1 MSIKRLKPIN
11 LVFYSKWDS
20 YEKWKTILIKQN
32 IKLFMWPKDFNIN
45 TLYPN
50 INGALV
56 WDPPED
62 MWQSFPNLKIIQ
74 SLGAGVDHI
83 LKKPFPKGVHILKLS
98 DPNLSNQMAEYVLMS
113 VLMCH
118 RKFFQYS
125 VNKKEKYWNQLIP
138 LDKKTF
144 TITLLGYGTISKL
157 VIKKLLYMGFNI
169 KAWGKKK
176 RRPKNIKY
184 YYGADQLKDSI
195 KDSSCLI
202 SLLPATSTTNNII
215 GLAEFKLLNKE
226 CYFINVGRGNT
237 VNEKELIH
245 ALNNSILTGAILD
258 VFNKEPL
265 HKTSQL
271 WTLNNVYVTPHIAGI
286 TNATNYSACLLK
298 KNFEAFNQN
307 KKISNTVDNTNGY

>member
-62 MWQSFPNLKIIQ
+62 MWQSFPNIKIIQ

-83 LKKPFPKGVHILKLS
+83 LRKPFPKNVHLLKLN

-118 RKFFQYS
+118 RKFFQYTM
-125 VNKKEKYWNQLIP
+125 NKQKKDWDQLIP
-138 LDKKTF
+138 LDKKKF
-144 TITLLGYGTISKL
+144 TITLLGYGTIAKL

-169 KAWGKKK
+169 KAWGKTK
-176 RRPKNIKY
+176 RHPKNIKY
-184 YYGADQLKDSI
+184 YYGAKQLKNSI

-202 SLLPATSTTNNII
+202 SLLPATSNTNNII

-226 CYFINVGRGNT
+226 CYFVNVGRGNT

-245 ALNNSILTGAILD
+245 ALSYSILTGAILD

-265 HKTSQL
+265 NKTSKL
-271 WTLNNVYVTPHIAGI
+271 WTLNNVYITPHIAGI
-286 TNATNYSACLLK
+286 TNATDYAACLLK
-298 KNFEAFNQN
+298 KNFEALNQN
-307 KKISNTVDNTNGY
+307 KKLSNTVNNTNGY